1 MRIQQLSGVVTF
13 TKKNRKGE
21 PLRFINFQLKQI
33 LLEVG
38 VEAAENSVGFK
49 TFFVMAGKAC

>member
-1 MRIQQLSGVVTF
+1 MNSTNNSENVH
-13 TKKNRKGE
+13 KKNRKGE
-21 PLRFINFQLKQI
+21 PLRFVDFQLKQI

-38 VEAAENSVGFK
+38 VETAEHCVGFK